1 MPADD
6 FSEYRP
12 CFQCKSAISK
22 SELQGPVKT
31 NHCYIDDACRA
42 RGEGA
47 PTYARYGSNS
57 VCETCDP
64 DRDPDGW
71 SLEVGYFHDRATA
84 DQRSAGANDYG
95 MYFTSRSNGCQLLPD
110 MPTPSTPSAGL
121 TEANANPTVS
131 TVTGIGTRTTSAI
144 SAVNSAAQGN
154 QGAEIA
160 WAWYHGESAKCAK
173 DAGKDVCKHTPSE
186 LSDTIAL
193 DFDTSLYYGHSV
205 ARVKVQ
211 QALAILQSDLATP
224 ANRSID
230 DIKKDIVAHMLIPHY
245 QGAIKA
251 AHQMDEGTA
260 IKDTD
265 GAEHWKVIDAAVGSF
280 AASDRAQLAA
290 MFATDASGKMNFC
303 TVQTLLLRNLPGSSN
318 LQYGSKDCIKEF
330 CKEIGT
336 HARYDDEVQ
345 HVTAKDVGVLN
356 ASLQA
361 DGTAKDCSSAG
372 ALAMP
377 PPSLAPLT
385 TRSSSDLKT
394 GIADLAAATDSFEVG
409 AGSPSGWGAMI
420 VEEATVSTG
429 TKLVFKWSAGH
440 NVVMTTA
447 DAWASCTL
455 GDEGS
460 ECLATDTYSDAGDC
474 ENGPIATV
482 AGGKYTFEAVV
493 SNVGITISSAP
504 CLATVR
510 RRRSR

>member
-64 DRDPDGW
+64 DRDPDAW
-71 SLEVGYFHDRATA
+71 SLEVGYFHDRGTA
-84 DQRSAGANDYG
+84 DQCSSGANDYG

-186 LSDTIAL
+186 LSDTVAT
-193 DFDTSLYYGHSV
+193 DFGTNLYYNHSV

-290 MFATDASGKMNFC
+290 MFATDASGKLNFC
-303 TVQTLLLRNLPGSSN
+303 TVQTLLLRNLPGTSN
-318 LQYGSKDCIKEF
+318 LQYGSKDCIKEG
-330 CKEIGT
+330 CKEIGIGT
-336 HARYDDEVQ
+336 HAPDDGDVQ
-345 HVTAKDVGVLN
+345 HVTAKDIGVLT

-361 DGTAKDCSSAG
+361 DGTEKDCSSAG

-377 PPSLAPLT
+377 PPSPSSPPPVDGRTSSVESEDSGLT
-385 TRSSSDLKT
+385 DGETA
-394 GIADLAAATDSFEVG
+394 GVAIAAAVG
-409 AGSPSGWGAMI
+409 GI
-420 VEEATVSTG
+420 VLLGIVALILRSLIV
-429 TKLVFKWSAGH
+429 K
-440 NVVMTTA
+440 
-447 DAWASCTL
+447 DAKPMFTCLEKANTNSEL
-455 GDEGS
+455 EKGDGLEKG
-460 ECLATDTYSDAGDC
+460 DAK
-474 ENGPIATV
+474 PPA
-482 AGGKYTFEAVV
+482 
-493 SNVGITISSAP
+493 
-504 CLATVR
+504 
-510 RRRSR
+510 